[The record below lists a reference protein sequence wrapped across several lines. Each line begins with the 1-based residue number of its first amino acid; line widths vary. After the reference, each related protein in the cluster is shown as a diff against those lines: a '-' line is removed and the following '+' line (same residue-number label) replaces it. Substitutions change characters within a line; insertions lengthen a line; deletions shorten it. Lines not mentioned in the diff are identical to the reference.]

1 MTILRSLLITI
12 LVSIAIGFGLR
23 NVFGFWETTILAF
36 VIQFLTSFIVSS
48 LKINKVDTLTAE
60 FESEL
65 QQLLDLSEV
74 TISCPCG
81 NYSFTENV
89 FLNLENT
96 YTCEK
101 CNNDFRLEINVTPTL
116 LTQPVSVNQS
126 FADLTK
132 TELPENDN
140 DEIKIT
146 SEYKQG
152 TEL

>member
-23 NVFGFWETTILAF
+23 NVFGFWETAILAF
-36 VIQFLTSFIVSS
+36 VIQFLISFIVSS

-101 CNNDFRLEINVTPTL
+101 CNNDFRLEVNVTPTL
-116 LTQPVSVNQS
+116 LTQPISVNQS

>member
-1 MTILRSLLITI
+1 MGIFSSGTSPFIIDL
-12 LVSIAIGFGLR
+12 
-23 NVFGFWETTILAF
+23 
-36 VIQFLTSFIVSS
+36 IQFLISFIVSS

-81 NYSFTENV
+81 NYSFTENI

-101 CNNDFRLEINVTPTL
+101 CNNDFRLEVNVTPTL
-116 LTQPVSVNQS
+116 LTQPISVNQS

-132 TELPENDN
+132 TDLPEDNN